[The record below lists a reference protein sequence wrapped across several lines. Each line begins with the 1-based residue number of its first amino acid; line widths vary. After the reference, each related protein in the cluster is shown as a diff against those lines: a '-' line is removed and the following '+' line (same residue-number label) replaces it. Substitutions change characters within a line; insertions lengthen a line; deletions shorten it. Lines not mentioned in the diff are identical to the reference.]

1 VTTFEH
7 DLASSGRLLGIYPM
21 KTLSIIVPVYNEE
34 KTLSYTHERLIKLA
48 AVPNLSSRL
57 EIIYVNDGS
66 QDKTPIILDRFQ
78 VTGAGGVD
86 IKVVHFARNFGHSA
100 AVTAGLIESA
110 GDRITIID
118 ADLQDPPELIPEMV
132 ALIER
137 GWDVVYGQR
146 SVRLGETHFKRLTA
160 WLFYRILNLL
170 TGVVIP
176 RDTGDFR
183 VITRE
188 VRDALLS
195 CHDQEPFLR
204 GLVAWVG
211 FQQKAFPYV
220 REPRRYGTTKYPFS
234 KMVKFA
240 NNAILSFSSSPLRIA
255 IHAGLVGMGLS
266 VLIGLWALW
275 ARFTGRAVSGWTSLL
290 DGTLIGQSFIL
301 LCIGFIGS
309 YTARIYR
316 QVQGRPR
323 FIIRQRKDWPD
334 RESGV

>member
-1 VTTFEH
+1 
-7 DLASSGRLLGIYPM
+7 M
-21 KTLSIIVPVYNEE
+21 KTLSIVVPVYNEE
-34 KTLSYTHERLIKLA
+34 KTLSYTHERLVKLA
-48 AVPNLSSRL
+48 TAHNLPPRL
-57 EIIYVNDGS
+57 EIIYIDDGS
-66 QDKTPIILDRFQ
+66 RDGTPLILDHFQ
-78 VTGAGGVD
+78 ATATDAVD
-86 IKVVHFARNFGHSA
+86 IKVIHFARNFGHSA
-100 AVTAGLIESA
+100 AVTAGLTDST
-110 GDRITIID
+110 GDLITIID

-132 ALIER
+132 ALIKS

-146 SVRLGETHFKRLTA
+146 SARLGETRPKRLTA

-170 TGVVIP
+170 TGVEIP

-188 VRDALLS
+188 VRDALLL

-220 REPRRYGTTKYPFS
+220 RDPRRHGTTKYPFS
-234 KMVKFA
+234 KMVRFA
-240 NNAILSFSSSPLRIA
+240 SNAILSFSSSPLQIA
-255 IHAGLVGMGLS
+255 THTGLVGMVLS
-266 VLIGLWALW
+266 VIIGLWALW
-275 ARFTGRAVSGWTSLL
+275 AKLSGRAVSGWTSLL
-290 DGTLIGQSFIL
+290 DGLLVGQSVTL

-323 FIIRQRKDWPD
+323 FIVRQRKDWPD
-334 RESGV
+334 RGAGT

>member
-1 VTTFEH
+1 
-7 DLASSGRLLGIYPM
+7 M
-21 KTLSIIVPVYNEE
+21 KTLSIVVPVYNEE
-34 KTLSYTHERLIKLA
+34 KTLAYTHERLVKLG

-57 EIIYVNDGS
+57 EIIYVDDGS
-66 QDKTPIILDRFQ
+66 QDKTPVMLDHFQ
-78 VTGAGGVD
+78 ATAAGGVD
-86 IKVVHFARNFGHSA
+86 IKVIHFARNFGHSA
-100 AVTAGLIESA
+100 AVTAGLAEST
-110 GDRITIID
+110 GDLIAIID
-118 ADLQDPPELIPEMV
+118 ADLQDPPELVPEMV
-132 ALIER
+132 ALVER

-146 SVRLGETHFKRLTA
+146 TARLGETHLKRLTA

-170 TGVVIP
+170 TGVEIP

-188 VRDALLS
+188 VRDALLL
-195 CHDQEPFLR
+195 CNDQEPFLR

-220 REPRRYGTTKYPFS
+220 REPRRHGTTKYPFG

-255 IHAGLVGMGLS
+255 THAGLVGMVLS

-275 ARFTGRAVSGWTSLL
+275 AKLTGRTVSGWTSLL

-334 RESGV
+334 RGTGA

>member
-1 VTTFEH
+1 
-7 DLASSGRLLGIYPM
+7 M
-21 KTLSIIVPVYNEE
+21 KTLSVIVPVYNEE
-34 KTLSYTHERLIKLA
+34 KTLSYTHERLLKLA

-66 QDKTPIILDRFQ
+66 LDETPVMLDHLQ
-78 VTGAGGVD
+78 ANTSTTID
-86 IKVVHFARNFGHSA
+86 IKVIHFARNFGHSA
-100 AVTAGLIESA
+100 AVTAGLTECT
-110 GDRITIID
+110 GDLIAIID

-146 SVRLGETHFKRLTA
+146 TVRLGETHLKRLTA
-160 WLFYRILNLL
+160 WLFYRILNLS
-170 TGVVIP
+170 TGVEIP

-188 VRDALLS
+188 VRDALLL

-220 REPRRYGTTKYPFS
+220 REPRRHGTTKYPFS
-234 KMVKFA
+234 KMVRFA
-240 NNAILSFSSSPLRIA
+240 SNAILSFSSSPLQIA
-255 IHAGLVGMGLS
+255 THVG
-266 VLIGLWALW
+266 LIGLALSVIIGIWALW
-275 ARFTGRAVSGWTSLL
+275 TKLSGRAISGWTSLL
-290 DGTLIGQSFIL
+290 GGTLVGQSVTL

-323 FIIRQRKDWPD
+323 FIVRQRKNWPD
-334 RESGV
+334 RGTGA

>member
-1 VTTFEH
+1 
-7 DLASSGRLLGIYPM
+7 M
-21 KTLSIIVPVYNEE
+21 KTLSIVVPVYNEE
-34 KTLSYTHERLIKLA
+34 KTLIYTHERLVKLA
-48 AVPNLSSRL
+48 TAPNLPARL
-57 EIIYVNDGS
+57 EIIYVDDGS
-66 QDKTPIILDRFQ
+66 RDGTPVMLNRFQ
-78 VTGAGGVD
+78 AAATGALD

-100 AVTAGLIESA
+100 AVTAGLAESA
-110 GDRITIID
+110 GDLIAIID
-118 ADLQDPPELIPEMV
+118 ADLQDPPELVPEMV
-132 ALIER
+132 ALIDR

-146 SVRLGETHFKRLTA
+146 SARLGETRFKRLTA

-170 TGVVIP
+170 TGVEIP

-188 VRDALLS
+188 VRDALLL

-220 REPRRYGTTKYPFS
+220 REPRRHGTTKYPFG
-234 KMVKFA
+234 KMLKFA

-255 IHAGLVGMGLS
+255 IHVGLIGMVLS
-266 VLIGLWALW
+266 VVIGLWALW

-334 RESGV
+334 QDTSA

>member
-1 VTTFEH
+1 
-7 DLASSGRLLGIYPM
+7 M
-21 KTLSIIVPVYNEE
+21 KTLSVVVPVYNEE
-34 KTLSYTHERLIKLA
+34 KTLPYTHERLVKLTT
-48 AVPNLSSRL
+48 VPDLSSRL
-57 EIIYVNDGS
+57 EIVYVDDGS
-66 QDKTPIILDRFQ
+66 TDKTPLILDSFQ
-78 VTGAGGVD
+78 ANAAKTID

-100 AVTAGLIESA
+100 AVTAGLTEST
-110 GDRITIID
+110 GDLITIIN
-118 ADLQDPPELIPEMV
+118 ADLQDPPELIPQMV
-132 ALIER
+132 ALIEG

-146 SVRLGETHFKRLTA
+146 TARLGETHLKRLTA
-160 WLFYRILNLL
+160 WLFYRILNVLA
-170 TGVVIP
+170 GVEIP

-220 REPRRYGTTKYPFS
+220 REPRRHGTTKYPFS
-234 KMVKFA
+234 KMTRFA
-240 NNAILSFSSSPLRIA
+240 SNAILSFSSSPLRIA
-255 IHAGLVGMGLS
+255 THIGIVGMVFS
-266 VLIGLWALW
+266 IMIALWALW
-275 ARFTGRAVSGWTSLL
+275 AKYTGRTVSGWTSLL
-290 DGTLIGQSFIL
+290 DGMLLGQSITL

-323 FIIRQRKDWPD
+323 FIIRQRRHWPD
-334 RESGV
+334 RAPGS